1 MFCFLSCDAQ
11 QLLSRWVSF
20 RDFQRFQLETAGNA
34 VRYVSLI
41 SCWLFPSDVLLSI
54 HYLTWAEPPTTL
66 FHQGRHSHR
75 DKEFPHGTK
84 LASRYWYDCSLF
96 FLKRVSAHISS
107 AWECY
112 WTAAYYWW
120 IVHPRNCLDEFGDW
134 TGFGESFHHFLLGNI
149 GDLNHANWR
158 TQAPPGHQPVI
169 TVITSVV

>member
-1 MFCFLSCDAQ
+1 MHSSCFLAEFHFEISRDFSWKQLEMLCGMCLWSAVGCFPVMSFFPSTTWHGLSHP
-11 QLLSRWVSF
+11 LLSFTKEDIRTVTRNSHM
-20 RDFQRFQLETAGNA
+20 EP
-34 VRYVSLI
+34 SLPVDTDMI
-41 SCWLFPSDVLLSI
+41 VHC
-54 HYLTWAEPPTTL
+54 
-66 FHQGRHSHR
+66 
-75 DKEFPHGTK
+75 
-84 LASRYWYDCSLF
+84 